1 MRGLLTS
8 VLCVTALL
16 AAPAHA
22 RNPDRLRRRQH
33 SSGAGCEIRNEWN
46 AETKHPGCASST
58 APAAPSP
65 ARSTPA
71 APADIYF
78 SANSDLGRPP
88 RQKQDRDPQRHPR
101 QTLFRNRIVLVAP
114 ASAVL
119 PTPVQPCKRYRPG
132 PRVRTAGWRSATR
145 NTSPPAYTARQALAG
160 LGLWSRFAHR
170 TVRTQNVRLAL
181 ALVQRGEAPL
191 GIVYY
196 TDAIQTG
203 QVRIVA
209 TFNGALH
216 APVAYA
222 CGGDLEP
229 PAPARKSSLAYL
241 ASDASRDLS
250 KIRLSGALTPN
261 VFPLPRL
268 NSKPSSSA

>member
-22 RNPDRLRRRQH
+22 RNLTVFAAASTVQVLD
-33 SSGAGCEIRNEWN
+33 EIRNEWN
-46 AETKHPGCASST
+46 AENKTRLRIVYGSSG
-58 APAAPSP
+58 AL
-65 ARSTPA
+65 ARQIDA
-71 APADIYF
+71 GAPADIYF
-78 SANSDLGRPP
+78 SANSDWVDHLAK
-88 RQKQDRDPQRHPR
+88 QKRVRNDTRV
-101 QTLFRNRIVLVAP
+101 TVFRNRIVLVAP

-119 PTPVQPCKRYRPG
+119 PTPFSLANDIG
-132 PRVRTAGWRSATR
+132 PALGPNGRLAIGDPQHVPAGI
-145 NTSPPAYTARQALAG
+145 YARQALGG
-160 LGLWSRFAHR
+160 LGLWSRYVHR

-209 TFNGALH
+209 TINGALH
-216 APVAYA
+216 APVAYHA
-222 CGGDLEP
+222 VATRTAGPGTEKL
-229 PAPARKSSLAYL
+229 LAYL
-241 ASDASRDLS
+241 ASDASRAIYR
-250 KIRLSGALTPN
+250 KFGFLT
-261 VFPLPRL
+261 R
-268 NSKPSSSA
+268 

>member
-22 RNPDRLRRRQH
+22 RNLTVFAAASTVQVLD
-33 SSGAGCEIRNEWN
+33 EIRNEWN
-46 AETKHPGCASST
+46 ANQTPQFRVVYGSSG
-58 APAAPSP
+58 AL
-65 ARSTPA
+65 ARQLENGG
-71 APADIYF
+71 PADIYF
-78 SANSDLGRPP
+78 SANSTWVDYLVKNRIAIN
-88 RQKQDRDPQRHPR
+88 QTR

-114 ASAVL
+114 SHQPNPQVSLRASSTSRRYRRSPRAERPAGNRRPATRPRRHIRHARPSPASA
-119 PTPVQPCKRYRPG
+119 CGR
-132 PRVRTAGWRSATR
+132 A
-145 NTSPPAYTARQALAG
+145 
-160 LGLWSRFAHR
+160 SRIS
-170 TVRTQNVRLAL
+170 TVRTRNVRLAL

-216 APVAYA
+216 APVAYQA
-222 CGGDLEP
+222 VAVATSNRRTEHQEH
-229 PAPARKSSLAYL
+229 ATAR
-241 ASDASRDLS
+241 
-250 KIRLSGALTPN
+250 
-261 VFPLPRL
+261 
-268 NSKPSSSA
+268 